1 MDDDGEALAGGSGR
15 VGGKKFV
22 DFAWW
27 LLAWDRYA
35 LAAAAT
41 QQMEFWHAMQHKA
54 VVAEIAA
61 DLATEG
67 KSPLIAVIYDDL
79 ARFVCIVPGVRLSD
93 TSVSFMSGVAGR
105 ASVETSAQLSTS
117 ASVSAMQSQASCGAP
132 GRSLKHSPSRARAR
146 CGFHLSRFGWG
157 MWVALL
163 CGCREVER
171 LLVRPLPR
179 ATVCGP
185 TAARVATRESA
196 RVWTARASAHTRL
209 LPSSWKPSLP
219 SASLL
224 PLVVAHHVVF
234 CGHAGLRILS
244 AGNAASWAIMPTS
257 APLDYLLR
265 VRAVCMKL
273 VLR

>member
-1 MDDDGEALAGGSGR
+1 MDEDGEALAGGSGR

-105 ASVETSAQLSTS
+105 ASVETLA
-117 ASVSAMQSQASCGAP
+117 
-132 GRSLKHSPSRARAR
+132 
-146 CGFHLSRFGWG
+146 
-157 MWVALL
+157 VAL
-163 CGCREVER
+163 
-171 LLVRPLPR
+171 
-179 ATVCGP
+179 T
-185 TAARVATRESA
+185 
-196 RVWTARASAHTRL
+196 
-209 LPSSWKPSLP
+209 SLP
-219 SASLL
+219 TWL
-224 PLVVAHHVVF
+224 
-234 CGHAGLRILS
+234 
-244 AGNAASWAIMPTS
+244 T
-257 APLDYLLR
+257 
-265 VRAVCMKL
+265 
-273 VLR
+273 